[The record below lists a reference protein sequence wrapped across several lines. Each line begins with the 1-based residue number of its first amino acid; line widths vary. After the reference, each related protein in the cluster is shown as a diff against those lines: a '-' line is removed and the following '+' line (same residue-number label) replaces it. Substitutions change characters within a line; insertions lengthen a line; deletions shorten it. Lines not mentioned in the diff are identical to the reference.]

1 MEMNMKYRI
10 NLMNLLLYFITT
22 LPTLTLLIVTGNI
35 LKINYLTILMIIFEM
50 SSAQYECQLDLIF
63 YIENNKVSKIHIEGA
78 D

>member
-1 MEMNMKYRI
+1 MKYRI

>member
-1 MEMNMKYRI
+1 MKYRI

-22 LPTLTLLIVTGNI
+22 LPTVTLLIVTGNI

>member
-1 MEMNMKYRI
+1 MKYRI

-63 YIENNKVSKIHIEGA
+63 FRTT
-78 D
+78 